1 MDRAIFSTSRS
12 KRLVKGSETS
22 HNMLKKA
29 IFLDRD
35 GVINRKLPEDR
46 YVRNS
51 GEFELLPGVPLALKI
66 LKGLGYLVVIVT
78 NQRGIARGFMTED
91 DLSDVHDF
99 MRSLF
104 RTDGMELDGLYYC
117 PHDKTD
123 YCDCRKPAPGM
134 IFEAE
139 RDLGIDLEKSFMV
152 GDSLSDVEAARTAGV
167 QPVMISAVREASD
180 IAPVFS
186 SLLDFAEF
194 LQKKGFRHD

>member
-1 MDRAIFSTSRS
+1 
-12 KRLVKGSETS
+12 
-22 HNMLKKA
+22 MLRKA

-35 GVINRKLPEDR
+35 GVINRKLPEDN

-51 GEFELLPGVPLALKI
+51 GEFELLPGVPSALKI
-66 LKGLGYLVVIVT
+66 FKGLGYVIVIVT
-78 NQRGIARGFMTED
+78 NQRGIARGLMTED
-91 DLSDVHDF
+91 DLSAVHDF

-104 RTDGMELDGLYYC
+104 RNDGLELDGVYHC

-123 YCDCRKPAPGM
+123 YCNCRKPAPGM
-134 IFEAE
+134 ILAAE
-139 RDLGIDLEKSFMV
+139 RDLGIDLAESFMV

-167 QPVMISAVREASD
+167 RPVKISSVREPSD
-180 IAPVFS
+180 SAPVFS

>member
-1 MDRAIFSTSRS
+1 
-12 KRLVKGSETS
+12 
-22 HNMLKKA
+22 MLKKA

-46 YVRNS
+46 YVRNP

-66 LKGLGYLVVIVT
+66 FKGLGYLLVIVT
-78 NQRGIARGFMTED
+78 NQRGIARGIMTED

-104 RTDGMELDGLYYC
+104 RNDGMELDGLYYC

-134 IFEAE
+134 IFKAE
-139 RDLGIDLEKSFMV
+139 RDLGIDLAKSFMA

-167 QPVMISAVREASD
+167 QPVKISPVREASD

>member
-1 MDRAIFSTSRS
+1 
-12 KRLVKGSETS
+12 
-22 HNMLKKA
+22 MLKKA

-46 YVRNS
+46 YVQNS

-99 MRSLF
+99 MWSLF

-134 IFEAE
+134 IFKAE
-139 RDLGIDLEKSFMV
+139 RDLGIDLAQSFMV

-167 QPVMISAVREASD
+167 QPVKISSVREASD

-194 LQKKGFRHD
+194 LQKKGFRRG